1 MGQPVSFFEEDIYGS
16 TLQSRDARHAPRR
29 ARRGGRGDGATA
41 QGRWRHPHRRA
52 RGARPRSTSLDQLPH
67 PLLREPRLQPAR
79 PLPQRARAEVPDGF
93 LDPSRPRREVD
104 VVEGRHRVHLL
115 AAQGRPLPQQA
126 ARERPRGH
134 RGRRQVLA
142 RALHG
147 EVRLPRALR
156 ARQVH
161 RRRRPLHRAHHAQGA
176 VRAVPQ
182 PSRQSELLRDPAAR
196 GGGQVQG
203 LQPSGGRDRDRP
215 LRAQVLRQG
224 RPRRVRAESGLLHEG
239 SPVPRRRRDRD
250 HPRRRRAARP
260 APGRQGRAAPHLGL
274 GEPGRGALAQADQPR
289 SERHSLPCHRSG
301 LHLHAYGPASLQRR
315 ARAARGVAGHRPQGV
330 ERRAPVRGRMR
341 GRRPRAVRDD
351 GLEARRREDRARAR
365 EVPHRLRS
373 RRGQAAAHGGG
384 LSQRLHDADLS
395 LARIRGAVAQLLR
408 AGRRQPRQDRHHRRA
423 EAGGVREIH
432 LDHRARQVRE
442 GGHGPVDAVHGGRR
456 LLVRA
461 LLSRAVHEPEPRR
474 RRRLGA
480 HARRPA
486 AGDGSQEAQA
496 DRRRHPALPRR
507 QGLLRVRAA
516 GAAVRRPP
524 ALRQGLPVSRRV
536 RSRHEA
542 RVHLARQV
550 KRYFLRRLALAVPT
564 LFLVSVIVFA
574 KKRLMP
580 GDVATRMVE
589 GHAYAPTLAAL
600 RHDLG
605 LDRPMHVQYLE
616 WIGGIVTRG
625 DFGRSYWTRQPILE
639 EFDRRFPVTL
649 ELALLTILVSVVIG
663 VAVGIVSAV
672 RQDTLSDY
680 VGRVLA
686 ILALSVPYFG
696 LAVLV
701 VVLPSIYFKWTPV
714 WTYVPFTTD
723 PISNLKI
730 MIVPALVFGV
740 TRAGP
745 IMRIMRSALLDV
757 LRQDYIRTAWSKG
770 LGERTIVLRHALK
783 NALIPVI
790 SLIGLQLPLY
800 IGGSVITEAIFRLPG
815 VGLFFFEALT
825 RLDYPVVQSVNLI
838 IAAMVVGLNLL
849 IDLSYAVLDPRIRY

>member
-1 MGQPVSFFEEDIYGS
+1 M
-16 TLQSRDARHAPRR
+16 
-29 ARRGGRGDGATA
+29 
-41 QGRWRHPHRRA
+41 
-52 RGARPRSTSLDQLPH
+52 
-67 PLLREPRLQPAR
+67 
-79 PLPQRARAEVPDGF
+79 
-93 LDPSRPRREVD
+93 
-104 VVEGRHRVHLL
+104 
-115 AAQGRPLPQQA
+115 
-126 ARERPRGH
+126 
-134 RGRRQVLA
+134 
-142 RALHG
+142 
-147 EVRLPRALR
+147 
-156 ARQVH
+156 
-161 RRRRPLHRAHHAQGA
+161 
-176 VRAVPQ
+176 
-182 PSRQSELLRDPAAR
+182 
-196 GGGQVQG
+196 
-203 LQPSGGRDRDRP
+203 
-215 LRAQVLRQG
+215 
-224 RPRRVRAESGLLHEG
+224 
-239 SPVPRRRRDRD
+239 
-250 HPRRRRAARP
+250 
-260 APGRQGRAAPHLGL
+260 
-274 GEPGRGALAQADQPR
+274 
-289 SERHSLPCHRSG
+289 
-301 LHLHAYGPASLQRR
+301 
-315 ARAARGVAGHRPQGV
+315 
-330 ERRAPVRGRMR
+330 
-341 GRRPRAVRDD
+341 
-351 GLEARRREDRARAR
+351 
-365 EVPHRLRS
+365 
-373 RRGQAAAHGGG
+373 
-384 LSQRLHDADLS
+384 
-395 LARIRGAVAQLLR
+395 
-408 AGRRQPRQDRHHRRA
+408 
-423 EAGGVREIH
+423 
-432 LDHRARQVRE
+432 
-442 GGHGPVDAVHGGRR
+442 
-456 LLVRA
+456 
-461 LLSRAVHEPEPRR
+461 
-474 RRRLGA
+474 
-480 HARRPA
+480 
-486 AGDGSQEAQA
+486 
-496 DRRRHPALPRR
+496 
-507 QGLLRVRAA
+507 
-516 GAAVRRPP
+516 
-524 ALRQGLPVSRRV
+524 
-536 RSRHEA
+536 
-542 RVHLARQV
+542 

-574 KKRLMP
+574 MMRLMP

-723 PISNLKI
+723 PAANLKI
-730 MIVPALVFGV
+730 MLVPALVFGI

-757 LRQDYIRTAWSKG
+757 LRQDYVRTAWAKG
-770 LGERTIVLRHALK
+770 LGERTIILRHALK

-800 IGGSVITEAIFRLPG
+800 IGGSVIIEAIFRLPG